1 MIENI
6 AAGFVSVVLALRS
19 QVDDFARDGVNLTMI
34 EDSQGIAKD
43 EVHVAFD
50 VAVLK
55 VLAGRDARAGLS
67 LAGAARSVERV
78 LRAKET
84 DIAEDRAIAVHGKS
98 ESL

>member
-6 AAGFVSVVLALRS
+6 AAALVSVVLALGS
-19 QVDDFARDGVNLTMI
+19 QVDEFARDGVNLTVI

-55 VLAGRDARAGLS
+55 ILACRDARASLS
-67 LAGAARSVERV
+67 PAGTSRSIERV
-78 LRAKET
+78 LRAEKA
-84 DIAEDRAIAVHGKS
+84 DIAEDRAIAVH
-98 ESL
+98 